1 MTDYT
6 DLIARL
12 REAHANSPQRIA
24 GSMIFD
30 EAAAAIAAL
39 TAERDALQA
48 HIAQEAEFLATV
60 TAAKHEAEREVERLR
75 GAANIALDGWQS
87 WVDDQLSGTSYY
99 DGKCGEIAA
108 VRSCITTKP

>member
-1 MTDYT
+1 MTDYA

-75 GAANIALDGWQS
+75 DILDEAPAHISTETLDAIRRNARKAAAAQD
-87 WVDDQLSGTSYY
+87 
-99 DGKCGEIAA
+99 KA
-108 VRSCITTKP
+108 VREWSTKP